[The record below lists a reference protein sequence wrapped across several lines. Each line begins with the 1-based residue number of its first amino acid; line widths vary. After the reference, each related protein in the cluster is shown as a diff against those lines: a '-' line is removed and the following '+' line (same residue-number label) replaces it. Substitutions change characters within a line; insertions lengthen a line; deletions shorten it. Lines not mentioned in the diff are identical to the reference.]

1 MTLIPNP
8 LITRLADEL
17 EPVRPM
23 HGHQG
28 FAWVI
33 LATALTIAM
42 VALWHGL
49 WNGPLRGE
57 ASAIFFVANGLIAL
71 LGFASGRAVV
81 RMAMPRVGARHDGPR
96 WVLAAL
102 AVLPITALFL
112 IAQQDVGGHQF
123 HAEDGLHCFLSG
135 LMSSVAVAGVLIVW
149 LRRGAPVAPNIAGFY
164 TGVCAG
170 AFGSFA
176 FGLSCSFDTMSH
188 LGIWHVAPVAV
199 SALLGRLCVPTLI
212 RW

>member
-1 MTLIPNP
+1 MTRNPN
-8 LITRLADEL
+8 LITQLADEL
-17 EPVRPM
+17 VPVRPM
-23 HGHQG
+23 RGHEG
-28 FAWVI
+28 LAWVMV
-33 LATALTIAM
+33 ATALTIAM
-42 VALWHGL
+42 VALWQGL
-49 WNGPLRGE
+49 WNGPLIGE
-57 ASAIFFVANGLIAL
+57 AAPIFFVANGLIAL
-71 LGFASGRAVV
+71 VGFASARAVV
-81 RMAMPRVGARHDGPR
+81 RMATPRVGARQDGAR
-96 WVLAAL
+96 WVLGAL
-102 AVLPITALFL
+102 AVLPATVLLLVAIEGFA
-112 IAQQDVGGHQF
+112 GHPL

-135 LMSSVAVAGVLIVW
+135 LMSSVAVAAALIVW

-176 FGLSCSFDTMSH
+176 FGLSCSFDTISH

>member
-1 MTLIPNP
+1 MTRNPN
-8 LITRLADEL
+8 LITQLADEL
-17 EPVRPM
+17 VPVRPM
-23 HGHQG
+23 RGHQG
-28 FAWVI
+28 LAWVMV
-33 LATALTIAM
+33 ATALTIGM
-42 VALWHGL
+42 VALWQGL
-49 WNGPLRGE
+49 WNGPLIGE
-57 ASAIFFVANGLIAL
+57 AAPIFFVANGLIAL
-71 LGFASGRAVV
+71 VGFASARAVV
-81 RMAMPRVGARHDGPR
+81 RMATPRVGARQDGAR
-96 WVLAAL
+96 WVLGAL
-102 AVLPITALFL
+102 AVLPATVLLLVAIEGFA
-112 IAQQDVGGHQF
+112 GHPL

-135 LMSSVAVAGVLIVW
+135 LMSGVAVAAALIVW

-176 FGLSCSFDTMSH
+176 FGLSCSFDTISH

>member
-1 MTLIPNP
+1 MTRNPN
-8 LITRLADEL
+8 LITQLADEL
-17 EPVRPM
+17 VPVRPM
-23 HGHQG
+23 RGHEG
-28 FAWVI
+28 LAWVMV
-33 LATALTIAM
+33 ATALTIAM
-42 VALWHGL
+42 VALWQGL
-49 WNGPLRGE
+49 WNGPLIGE
-57 ASAIFFVANGLIAL
+57 AAPIFFVANGLIAL
-71 LGFASGRAVV
+71 VGFASARAVV
-81 RMAMPRVGARHDGPR
+81 RMATPRVGARQDGAR

-102 AVLPITALFL
+102 AVLPATVLLLVAIEGFA
-112 IAQQDVGGHQF
+112 GHPL

-135 LMSSVAVAGVLIVW
+135 LMSGVAVAAALIVW

-176 FGLSCSFDTMSH
+176 FGLSCSFDTISH

-199 SALLGRLCVPTLI
+199 SALLGRVCVPTLI